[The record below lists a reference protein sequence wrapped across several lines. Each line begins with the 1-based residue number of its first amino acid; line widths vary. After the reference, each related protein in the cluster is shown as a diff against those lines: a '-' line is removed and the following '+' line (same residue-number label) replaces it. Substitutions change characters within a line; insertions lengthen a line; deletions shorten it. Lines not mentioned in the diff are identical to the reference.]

1 MIEGDNP
8 SVEIDSELL
17 VFCQLEFSRTVVCLD
32 LERGAVFLV
41 VADGLC
47 RSDQIDGSP
56 LDIGGGHFL
65 DIKRPEVM
73 QMLFRFLPES
83 EWQRFNR
90 VTKIRI
96 RGGELDYPLEA
107 NLWQL

>member
-47 RSDQIDGSP
+47 RSDQIDG
-56 LDIGGGHFL
+56 
-65 DIKRPEVM
+65 
-73 QMLFRFLPES
+73 
-83 EWQRFNR
+83 
-90 VTKIRI
+90 
-96 RGGELDYPLEA
+96 
-107 NLWQL
+107 